1 MSSFDSYS
9 TIKTLFVIGSTTS
22 AICSDYIALPLLLT
36 QITGGLLFTSYM
48 YVPGYV
54 KNSSDESLLHQ
65 WQTMGAI
72 GKVVVP
78 PLALIASGA
87 HFLNSYM
94 THTQPQHY
102 RFMVA
107 DVLSLAILP
116 YTFMA
121 LGPTNAELASREEKK
136 ENSSDY
142 GLRNLDVKELIN
154 RWSNAVLSGGFLLLA
169 STIVSYDAMLHLIG

>member
-1 MSSFDSYS
+1 M
-9 TIKTLFVIGSTTS
+9 
-22 AICSDYIALPLLLT
+22 
-36 QITGGLLFTSYM
+36 
-48 YVPGYV
+48 
-54 KNSSDESLLHQ
+54 
-65 WQTMGAI
+65 
-72 GKVVVP
+72 P

-94 THTQPQHY
+94 IHTQPQHY
-102 RFMVA
+102 RFMA
-107 DVLSLAILP
+107 AGVLSLAILP